1 MQVQP
6 FSLATKL
13 TLIKHFPCFSA
24 LSLEQSYELATLM
37 TEMHVKAQD
46 TIVVEN
52 ELIESIFIIASGEA
66 EVFRQIQNKKK
77 VNLIP
82 LAKLGAGEGIGLSDT
97 GFYSVSGKR
106 TATVKA
112 ITDMVLFRL
121 SIQDLHHFLEKNQL
135 ENIMYTAAKEM
146 QRMNFIKQSLP
157 FAKLSPARLKWLANH
172 VEERKVTAGTIIF
185 NQGEKGDSCY
195 LIYSGQ
201 VEISITTEGITKR
214 VTTLKPP
221 VLFGEATLITNS
233 PRNATAIALE
243 DCELLV
249 LKKDYLSELM
259 ANEKDVADMFMTLM
273 VDRSRPLQNP
283 HVSIHKRVS
292 ADGQPLTI
300 LKNPD
305 NGSYFKLSKEGAFI
319 WQQLNGKQTIQ
330 EITLDLAQKYNVFA
344 PDMVVGLIAKLTKA
358 GFINNL
364 TLEENTVL
372 ASQPLWVRW
381 VIKSRKLLEF
391 KFSFGDADNW
401 VSIFYKRFIHYF
413 FTKIGQVLL
422 AILALSGLMAFI
434 YSTPHILQFF
444 SAEQAGLLLIAALI
458 PLGILDVVLHE
469 LGHAFTVKACG
480 REVHYMGVG
489 WYWFAP
495 IAFTDTSDMWLSPR
509 KPRILVNLAGIYVD
523 ILVAAIS
530 ALLAF
535 TVANPYLQGLFWLFA
550 LYTYLTGFRNLNPL
564 QDMDGY
570 YALMDAVE
578 KNHLRESAVKWLVN
592 DFPKALKNPRLFRN
606 HKPEV
611 IYWLACLSYLIA
623 ISIITLL
630 LQLFV
635 LTIFGIK
642 PNLYLSLILP
652 FLIAIFSSLNIIAEI
667 RHSS

>member
-1 MQVQP
+1 MQLQS
-6 FSLATKL
+6 FSLSTKL
-13 TLIKHFPCFSA
+13 TLIKQFPCFA
-24 LSLEQSYELATLM
+24 TLSLEQSYELATLM
-37 TEMHVKAQD
+37 TEVHVKVQD

-52 ELIESIFIIASGEA
+52 DLIESIFIIANGEA
-66 EVFRQIQNKKK
+66 EVLRQMKNKKE
-77 VNLIP
+77 VSMVP
-82 LAKLGAGEGIGLSDT
+82 LATLGAGESIGLNDT
-97 GFYSVSGKR
+97 GFYSMSGKR

-112 ITDMVLFRL
+112 ITDMILFRL
-121 SIQDLHHFLEKNQL
+121 SINDLHNFLEKNHL
-135 ENIMYTAAKEM
+135 ENMMYTAAKEM

-157 FAKLSPARLKWLANH
+157 FAKLSPMRLQWLANH

-201 VEISITTEGITKR
+201 IEIIVNAGERTKR
-214 VTTLKPP
+214 LTILKPP
-221 VLFGEATLITNS
+221 VLFGEATLITDS

-249 LKKDYLSELM
+249 IKKEYLSELL

-292 ADGQPLTI
+292 VDGQPLTI

-305 NGSYFKLSKEGAFI
+305 NGSYFKLSNEGAFI

-330 EITLDLAQKYNVFA
+330 EITLDLAKQYNVFA
-344 PDMVVGLIAKLTKA
+344 PDMVVGLISKLTKA

-364 TLEENTVL
+364 SIDDNTVL
-372 ASQPLWVRW
+372 ALQPLWVRL
-381 VIKSRKLLEF
+381 VIKSFKLLDF

-422 AILALSGLMAFI
+422 ALLAVLGVIAFI
-434 YSTPHILQFF
+434 HSTPHVLHFF
-444 SAEQAGLLLIAALI
+444 SSEQAGLLLILALI
-458 PLGILDVVLHE
+458 PLGIVDVVLHE
-469 LGHAFTVKACG
+469 LGHAFAVKACG

-530 ALLAF
+530 ALLAL
-535 TVANPYLQGLFWLFA
+535 TVDNPYLQGLFWLFA
-550 LYTYLTGFRNLNPL
+550 LYTYIAGFRNLNPL

-578 KNHLRESAVKWLVN
+578 KNHLRESAVKWLVR
-592 DFPKALKNPRLFRN
+592 DFPKAFKNPQLFHD

-630 LQLFV
+630 VQLFV
-635 LTIFGIK
+635 LTVFGIQ

-652 FLIAIFSSLNIIAEI
+652 FFIAFFSSLHIIAEI